1 MKTKIQLSITHI
13 FLFAL
18 VVLQLTLLSSCTRKR
33 QKYVIAVSQCSEDIW
48 REKLNNEMEMSTYLY
63 DEEVELKIVSADDD
77 DKLQIRQIDQF
88 VTEGVDLL
96 VVAPNQVHT
105 ISTVIDKA
113 YDSGIPV
120 ILLDRKTDSEKYT
133 AFIGADN
140 VEMGRVLAKFV
151 ATALRGKGKVLEI
164 AGLEGSSPAWERHQ
178 GFVSA
183 MENYPGIEMVGMKS
197 GDWTQRSGRRL
208 MSGVVEKGTHVDCV
222 YGQNDR
228 MALGAYEAVKSHAL
242 KDSILYVGVDALPGK
257 DGGIELVQR
266 GVLAAS
272 YIYPTRGDL
281 VMQLAMNILEGK
293 PYERENLLSS
303 TLVTKENADV
313 TMLQA
318 EEMLTLGDRL
328 AKLNKKVDTYLT
340 LNGYQKLLMISL
352 CALIGLGLLFVI
364 FAYRQIVQNRKME
377 EDATNAK
384 LQFFTNVSHEFRTPL
399 TLIADPVDRMLE
411 SGELTDHQRDM
422 MQIAKKNVNVLLRLV
437 GDLLDFRKI
446 QNGKMNMTFL
456 RLNLSEFV
464 KQWTEGFRSRAE
476 KGGVKL
482 SVDSGENIEISGDIY
497 KLERICYNLLSNALK
512 YTPKGGEVA
521 LALKRKGENEVEII
535 VKDNGVGIPK
545 DEIAHVFDRFYQ
557 VKKNNAGG
565 TGIGLALVE
574 AFAKM
579 HGGKAEVESEVGKGT
594 TFTVTLPIDQPGFE
608 YTVVE
613 MPEKGESIERNYS
626 STKSISSLEEVEKTP
641 IEKMTSAEMV
651 EMDGQKPLLLVIDDN
666 DDVRS
671 YVSALL
677 KDEYVVI
684 QSADGK
690 SGLERAVKE
699 VPDLVIC
706 DVMMPVMDGLEFC
719 KRLKQEVATSHIPVL
734 MLTARTMEEQRAEGY
749 EYGADAY
756 ITKPFNN
763 KVLIS
768 RVRNLLE
775 NRKRLKSLFGGADAD
790 IITQK
795 PTDADAK
802 FIYQFR
808 KLVQQR
814 MGDSELNVEVIAAEM
829 GLSRV
834 QLYRKVKALTD
845 ASPVEMI
852 RMSRLNRAK
861 ILLSKGD
868 RNVSEV
874 AYEVGFSSPSYF
886 SKCYKEQFGH
896 LPAEEMKN
904 EE

>member
-1 MKTKIQLSITHI
+1 MKTKNQLRINGF
-13 FLFAL
+13 FLFVLVAL
-18 VVLQLTLLSSCTRKR
+18 LLTWLSSCTGKK

-48 REKLNNEMEMSTYLY
+48 REKLNKEMEMSTYLY
-63 DEEVELKIVSADDD
+63 DEGVELRIVSADDD
-77 DKLQIRQIDQF
+77 DKLQIRQIEQF
-88 VTEGVDLL
+88 ITDGVDLL

-151 ATALRGKGKVLEI
+151 ATALHGKGKVQEI

-178 GFVSA
+178 GFTSM
-183 MENYPGIEMVGMKS
+183 MENYPGIQLMGMKN

-208 MSGVVEKGTHVDCV
+208 MSDVIEKGTRVDCV

-228 MALGAYEAVKSHAL
+228 MALGAYEAVKNHGL

-318 EEMLTLGDRL
+318 EEMRTLGERL
-328 AKLNKKVDTYLT
+328 AKLNKKVDVYLT

-352 CALIGLGLLFVI
+352 CALIGLGILFVI
-364 FAYRQIVQNRKME
+364 FAYRQIVQKRKME

-446 QNGKMNMTFL
+446 QNGKMSVTFS

-482 SVDSGENIEISGDIY
+482 LVDSGENIEISGDIY
-497 KLERICYNLLSNALK
+497 KLERICYNLMSNALK

-521 LALKRKGENEVEII
+521 LALKRKGENEVEIS
-535 VKDNGVGIPK
+535 VKDNGAGIPK

-565 TGIGLALVE
+565 TGIGLALVD
-574 AFAKM
+574 AFAKL

-594 TFTVTLPIDQPGFE
+594 TFTVTLPVDQQGFE

-613 MPEKGESIERNYS
+613 MPEKGESIG
-626 STKSISSLEEVEKTP
+626 KISFLEEAERTP
-641 IEKMTSAEMV
+641 IEKMTSAEMEEV
-651 EMDGQKPLLLVIDDN
+651 DGQKPLVLVIDDN

-671 YVSALL
+671 YVSSLL
-677 KDEYVVI
+677 
-684 QSADGK
+684 
-690 SGLERAVKE
+690 
-699 VPDLVIC
+699 
-706 DVMMPVMDGLEFC
+706 
-719 KRLKQEVATSHIPVL
+719 
-734 MLTARTMEEQRAEGY
+734 
-749 EYGADAY
+749 
-756 ITKPFNN
+756 
-763 KVLIS
+763 
-768 RVRNLLE
+768 
-775 NRKRLKSLFGGADAD
+775 
-790 IITQK
+790 
-795 PTDADAK
+795 
-802 FIYQFR
+802 
-808 KLVQQR
+808 
-814 MGDSELNVEVIAAEM
+814 
-829 GLSRV
+829 
-834 QLYRKVKALTD
+834 
-845 ASPVEMI
+845 
-852 RMSRLNRAK
+852 
-861 ILLSKGD
+861 
-868 RNVSEV
+868 
-874 AYEVGFSSPSYF
+874 
-886 SKCYKEQFGH
+886 
-896 LPAEEMKN
+896 
-904 EE
+904 

>member
-1 MKTKIQLSITHI
+1 
-13 FLFAL
+13 
-18 VVLQLTLLSSCTRKR
+18 
-33 QKYVIAVSQCSEDIW
+33 
-48 REKLNNEMEMSTYLY
+48 
-63 DEEVELKIVSADDD
+63 
-77 DKLQIRQIDQF
+77 
-88 VTEGVDLL
+88 
-96 VVAPNQVHT
+96 
-105 ISTVIDKA
+105 
-113 YDSGIPV
+113 
-120 ILLDRKTDSEKYT
+120 
-133 AFIGADN
+133 
-140 VEMGRVLAKFV
+140 
-151 ATALRGKGKVLEI
+151 
-164 AGLEGSSPAWERHQ
+164 
-178 GFVSA
+178 
-183 MENYPGIEMVGMKS
+183 
-197 GDWTQRSGRRL
+197 
-208 MSGVVEKGTHVDCV
+208 
-222 YGQNDR
+222 
-228 MALGAYEAVKSHAL
+228 
-242 KDSILYVGVDALPGK
+242 
-257 DGGIELVQR
+257 
-266 GVLAAS
+266 
-272 YIYPTRGDL
+272 
-281 VMQLAMNILEGK
+281 
-293 PYERENLLSS
+293 
-303 TLVTKENADV
+303 
-313 TMLQA
+313 
-318 EEMLTLGDRL
+318 
-328 AKLNKKVDTYLT
+328 
-340 LNGYQKLLMISL
+340 
-352 CALIGLGLLFVI
+352 
-364 FAYRQIVQNRKME
+364 ME

-476 KGGVKL
+476 KSGVKL

-557 VKKNNAGG
+557 VRKNNAGG

-613 MPEKGESIERNYS
+613 MPEKGESIDRNYS

-651 EMDGQKPLLLVIDDN
+651 EADGQKPLLLVIDDN

-802 FIYQFR
+802 FMYQFR

-886 SKCYKEQFGH
+886 SKCYKDQFGH
-896 LPAEEMKN
+896 LPVEEMKN

>member
-1 MKTKIQLSITHI
+1 MKTKSQSRITSI

-18 VVLQLTLLSSCTRKR
+18 VALLLIVLSSCTGKK

-63 DEEVELKIVSADDD
+63 DEDVELRIVSADDD

-88 VTEGVDLL
+88 VTDGVDLL

-105 ISTVIDKA
+105 ISPVIDKA

-151 ATALRGKGKVLEI
+151 ATALHGKGKVLEI

-178 GFVSA
+178 GFTSM
-183 MENYPGIEMVGMKS
+183 MENYPGIQLMGMKN

-208 MSGVVEKGTHVDCV
+208 MSDVVEKGTRVDCV

-228 MALGAYEAVKSHAL
+228 MALGAYEAVKNHGL

-318 EEMLTLGDRL
+318 EEMRTLGERL

-364 FAYRQIVQNRKME
+364 FAYRQIVQSRKME

-446 QNGKMNMTFL
+446 QNGKMNVSFS

-482 SVDSGENIEISGDIY
+482 LVDSGENIEISGDIY

-512 YTPKGGEVA
+512 YTPKGGEVS
-521 LALKRKGENEVEII
+521 LAVKRSGEKDVEIS
-535 VKDNGVGIPK
+535 VKDNGAGIPK
-545 DEIAHVFDRFYQ
+545 DEVAHVFDRFYQ
-557 VKKNNAGG
+557 VRKNNAGG
-565 TGIGLALVE
+565 TGIGLALVD
-574 AFAKM
+574 AFAKL
-579 HGGKAEVESEVGKGT
+579 HGGKAEVESEEGKGT
-594 TFTVTLPIDQPGFE
+594 RFTVTLPVDQQGFE

-613 MPEKGESIERNYS
+613 MPEKGESIE
-626 STKSISSLEEVEKTP
+626 KISSLEEAERTP
-641 IEKMTSAEMV
+641 IEKMTSAETLEV
-651 EMDGQKPLLLVIDDN
+651 DGQKPLLLVIDDN

-677 KDEYVVI
+677 KDEYAVI

-690 SGLERAVKE
+690 SGLERAIKE

-775 NRKRLKSLFGGADAD
+775 NRKRLKSVFGGADAD

-802 FIYQFR
+802 FMNQFR

>member
-1 MKTKIQLSITHI
+1 MKTKSQSRITSI

-18 VVLQLTLLSSCTRKR
+18 VALLLIELSSCTGKR

-63 DEEVELKIVSADDD
+63 DEDVELRIVSADDD

-88 VTEGVDLL
+88 VTDGVDLL

-105 ISTVIDKA
+105 ISPVIDKA

-151 ATALRGKGKVLEI
+151 ATSLHGKGKVLEI

-178 GFVSA
+178 GFTSM
-183 MENYPGIEMVGMKS
+183 MENYPGIQLMGMKN

-208 MSGVVEKGTHVDCV
+208 MSDVVEKGTRVDCV

-228 MALGAYEAVKSHAL
+228 MALGAYEAVKNHGL

-318 EEMLTLGDRL
+318 EEMRTLGERL

-340 LNGYQKLLMISL
+340 LNGLQKLLMISL

-364 FAYRQIVQNRKME
+364 FAYRQIVQSRKME

-446 QNGKMNMTFL
+446 QNGKMNVSFS

-482 SVDSGENIEISGDIY
+482 LVDSGENIEISGDIY

-512 YTPKGGEVA
+512 YTPKGGEVS
-521 LALKRKGENEVEII
+521 LAVKRSGEKDVEIS
-535 VKDNGVGIPK
+535 VKDNGAGIPK
-545 DEIAHVFDRFYQ
+545 DEVAHVFDRFYQ
-557 VKKNNAGG
+557 VRKNNAGG
-565 TGIGLALVE
+565 TGIGLALVD
-574 AFAKM
+574 AFAKL
-579 HGGKAEVESEVGKGT
+579 HGGKAEVESEEGKGT
-594 TFTVTLPIDQPGFE
+594 RFTVTLPVDQQGFE

-613 MPEKGESIERNYS
+613 MPEKGESIE
-626 STKSISSLEEVEKTP
+626 KISSLDELERTP
-641 IEKMTSAEMV
+641 IEKMTSAETLD
-651 EMDGQKPLLLVIDDN
+651 EDGQKPLLLVIDDN

-677 KDEYVVI
+677 KDEYAVI

-690 SGLERAVKE
+690 SGLERAIKE

-775 NRKRLKSLFGGADAD
+775 NRKRLKSVFGGADAD

-802 FIYQFR
+802 FMNQFR

>member
-1 MKTKIQLSITHI
+1 MKTKNQSRNSMI
-13 FLFAL
+13 FLFAM
-18 VVLQLTLLSSCTRKR
+18 VVMLPMLLCSCVGRK

-48 REKLNNEMEMSTYLY
+48 REKLNKEMEMSTYLY

-77 DKLQIRQIDQF
+77 DKVQIAQIEQF

-105 ISTVIDKA
+105 ISPAIDKA

-151 ATALRGKGKVLEI
+151 ATELRGKGKVLEI

-178 GFVSA
+178 GFTSM
-183 MENYPGIEMVGMKS
+183 MENYPGIQLVGMKN

-208 MSGVVEKGTHVDCV
+208 MSQVVEKGTRVDCV

-228 MALGAYEAVKSHAL
+228 MALGAYEAVKNHGL
-242 KDSILYVGVDALPGK
+242 KDSVLYVGVDALPGK

-318 EEMLTLGDRL
+318 EEMCTLGDRL
-328 AKLNKKVDTYLT
+328 SKMNKKVDTYLT
-340 LNGYQKLLMISL
+340 LYGYQKLLMISL

-364 FAYRQIVQNRKME
+364 FAYRQIVQRRKLE

-411 SGELTDHQRDM
+411 SGELNDHQRDM

-446 QNGKMNMTFL
+446 QNGKMNVSFA

-464 KQWTEGFRSRAE
+464 KHWTEGFHSRAE
-476 KGGVKL
+476 KSGVKL
-482 SVDSGENIEISGDIY
+482 LVDSGENIEISGDVY

-521 LALKRKGENEVEII
+521 LSVKRNGEDNVEIS
-535 VKDNGVGIPK
+535 VKDNGAGIPK
-545 DEIAHVFDRFYQ
+545 DELAHVFDRFYQ

-565 TGIGLALVE
+565 TGIGLALVD
-574 AFAKM
+574 AFAKL
-579 HGGKAEVESEVGKGT
+579 HGGKADVESEVGKGT
-594 TFTVTLPIDQPGFE
+594 TFTVTLPVDQKGFE
-608 YTVVE
+608 YTVVK
-613 MPEKGESIERNYS
+613 MPENDESIERNLNS
-626 STKSISSLEEVEKTP
+626 SKSISSLDVTEKTP
-641 IEKMTSAEMV
+641 IEKMTSAETL
-651 EMDGQKPLLLVIDDN
+651 ETDGQKPLLLVIDDN

-671 YVSALL
+671 YVTSLL

-690 SGLERAVKE
+690 AGLERAIKE

-775 NRKRLKSLFGGADAD
+775 NRKRLKSVFGGADAD

-802 FIYQFR
+802 FMSQFR

-868 RNVSEV
+868 KNVSEV

-896 LPAEEMKN
+896 LPAEELGEK
-904 EE
+904 

>member
-1 MKTKIQLSITHI
+1 
-13 FLFAL
+13 
-18 VVLQLTLLSSCTRKR
+18 
-33 QKYVIAVSQCSEDIW
+33 
-48 REKLNNEMEMSTYLY
+48 
-63 DEEVELKIVSADDD
+63 
-77 DKLQIRQIDQF
+77 
-88 VTEGVDLL
+88 
-96 VVAPNQVHT
+96 
-105 ISTVIDKA
+105 
-113 YDSGIPV
+113 
-120 ILLDRKTDSEKYT
+120 
-133 AFIGADN
+133 
-140 VEMGRVLAKFV
+140 
-151 ATALRGKGKVLEI
+151 
-164 AGLEGSSPAWERHQ
+164 
-178 GFVSA
+178 
-183 MENYPGIEMVGMKS
+183 
-197 GDWTQRSGRRL
+197 
-208 MSGVVEKGTHVDCV
+208 
-222 YGQNDR
+222 
-228 MALGAYEAVKSHAL
+228 
-242 KDSILYVGVDALPGK
+242 
-257 DGGIELVQR
+257 
-266 GVLAAS
+266 
-272 YIYPTRGDL
+272 
-281 VMQLAMNILEGK
+281 
-293 PYERENLLSS
+293 
-303 TLVTKENADV
+303 
-313 TMLQA
+313 
-318 EEMLTLGDRL
+318 
-328 AKLNKKVDTYLT
+328 
-340 LNGYQKLLMISL
+340 
-352 CALIGLGLLFVI
+352 
-364 FAYRQIVQNRKME
+364 
-377 EDATNAK
+377 
-384 LQFFTNVSHEFRTPL
+384 
-399 TLIADPVDRMLE
+399 
-411 SGELTDHQRDM
+411 
-422 MQIAKKNVNVLLRLV
+422 
-437 GDLLDFRKI
+437 
-446 QNGKMNMTFL
+446 
-456 RLNLSEFV
+456 
-464 KQWTEGFRSRAE
+464 
-476 KGGVKL
+476 
-482 SVDSGENIEISGDIY
+482 
-497 KLERICYNLLSNALK
+497 
-512 YTPKGGEVA
+512 
-521 LALKRKGENEVEII
+521 
-535 VKDNGVGIPK
+535 
-545 DEIAHVFDRFYQ
+545 

-651 EMDGQKPLLLVIDDN
+651 EADGQKSLLLVIDDN

-802 FIYQFR
+802 FMYQFR

>member
-63 DEEVELKIVSADDD
+63 DEEVDLKIVSADDD

-318 EEMLTLGDRL
+318 EEMSTLGDRL

-594 TFTVTLPIDQPGFE
+594 TFTVTLPIDQSGFE

>member
-1 MKTKIQLSITHI
+1 MKTKNQLRINGF

-18 VVLQLTLLSSCTRKR
+18 VALLLTWLSSCTGKK

-48 REKLNNEMEMSTYLY
+48 REKLNKEMEMSTYLY
-63 DEEVELKIVSADDD
+63 DEGVELRIVSADDD
-77 DKLQIRQIDQF
+77 DKLQIRQIEQF
-88 VTEGVDLL
+88 ITDGVDLL

-151 ATALRGKGKVLEI
+151 ATALHGKGKVQEI

-178 GFVSA
+178 GFTSM
-183 MENYPGIEMVGMKS
+183 MENYPGIQLMGMKN

-208 MSGVVEKGTHVDCV
+208 MSDVIEKGTRVDCV

-228 MALGAYEAVKSHAL
+228 MALGAYEAVKNHGL

-318 EEMLTLGDRL
+318 EEMRTLGERL
-328 AKLNKKVDTYLT
+328 AKLNKKVDVYLT

-352 CALIGLGLLFVI
+352 CALIGLGILFVI
-364 FAYRQIVQNRKME
+364 FAYRQIVQKRKME

-446 QNGKMNMTFL
+446 QNGKMSVTFS

-476 KGGVKL
+476 KSGVKL
-482 SVDSGENIEISGDIY
+482 LVDSGENIEISGDIY
-497 KLERICYNLLSNALK
+497 KLERICYNLMSNALK

-521 LALKRKGENEVEII
+521 LALKRKGENEVEIS

-574 AFAKM
+574 AFAKL

-594 TFTVTLPIDQPGFE
+594 TFTVTLPVDQQGLE

-613 MPEKGESIERNYS
+613 MPEKGESIG
-626 STKSISSLEEVEKTP
+626 KISSLEEVERTP
-641 IEKMTSAEMV
+641 IEKMTSAEMEEV
-651 EMDGQKPLLLVIDDN
+651 DGQKPLVLVIDDN

-671 YVSALL
+671 YVSSLL

-684 QSADGK
+684 QSADGQ
-690 SGLERAVKE
+690 SGLERAIKE

-719 KRLKQEVATSHIPVL
+719 KRMKQEVATSHIPVL
-734 MLTARTMEEQRAEGY
+734 MLTARTMEEQRVEGY
-749 EYGADAY
+749 EHGADAY

-775 NRKRLKSLFGGADAD
+775 NRKRLKSLFGSADAD
-790 IITQK
+790 IIMQK

-802 FIYQFR
+802 FMNQFR

-886 SKCYKEQFGH
+886 SKCYKEQFGN
-896 LPAEEMKN
+896 LPAEEMRN

>member
-1 MKTKIQLSITHI
+1 MKTKRPPRFISI

-18 VVLQLTLLSSCTRKR
+18 VAQLLIGLSSCTGKR

-63 DEEVELKIVSADDD
+63 DEDVELRIVSADDD

-88 VTEGVDLL
+88 VTDGVDLL

-151 ATALRGKGKVLEI
+151 ATALHGKGKVLEI

-178 GFVSA
+178 GFTSM
-183 MENYPGIEMVGMKS
+183 MENYPGIQLMGMKN

-208 MSGVVEKGTHVDCV
+208 MSDVVEKGTRVDCV

-228 MALGAYEAVKSHAL
+228 MALGAYEAVKNHGL

-266 GVLAAS
+266 GVLVAS

-318 EEMLTLGDRL
+318 EEMRTMGERL

-352 CALIGLGLLFVI
+352 CALIGLGILFVI
-364 FAYRQIVQNRKME
+364 FAYRQIVQKRKME
-377 EDATNAK
+377 DDATNAK

-399 TLIADPVDRMLE
+399 TLIADPVDRVLE

-446 QNGKMNMTFL
+446 QNGKMNVSFS

-482 SVDSGENIEISGDIY
+482 LVDSGENIEISGDLY
-497 KLERICYNLLSNALK
+497 KLERICYNLISNALK

-521 LALKRKGENEVEII
+521 MAVKRKGENEVEIS
-535 VKDNGVGIPK
+535 VKDNGAGIPK
-545 DEIAHVFDRFYQ
+545 DEVAHVFDRFYQ
-557 VKKNNAGG
+557 VRKNNAGG
-565 TGIGLALVE
+565 TGIGLALVD
-574 AFAKM
+574 AFAKL
-579 HGGKAEVESEVGKGT
+579 HGGKAEVESEEGKGT
-594 TFTVTLPIDQPGFE
+594 RFTVTLPIDQEGFE

-613 MPEKGESIERNYS
+613 KPEKGESIGI
-626 STKSISSLEEVEKTP
+626 ISSLDETERTP
-641 IEKMTSAEMV
+641 IEKMTSAETLDV
-651 EMDGQKPLLLVIDDN
+651 DGQKPLLLVIDDN
-666 DDVRS
+666 DDGRS

-677 KDEYVVI
+677 KDEYTVI

-690 SGLERAVKE
+690 SGLERAIKE

-775 NRKRLKSLFGGADAD
+775 NRKRLKSVFGGADAD

-795 PTDADAK
+795 PTDADTK
-802 FIYQFR
+802 FMNQFR

-852 RMSRLNRAK
+852 RMSRPNRAK

-896 LPAEEMKN
+896 LPVEDMKN